1 LESGTPDI
9 KISKDIEALSENF
22 CTELISEINSLLLK
36 NSKVNIALSGGG
48 TPKATF
54 RKLVS
59 FKEKINWEKVNFF
72 WGDERCVPP
81 DDQQSNYGMAEK
93 YLFAR
98 ITIPPENVFRIK
110 GENDPLDEAKRYS
123 DVIRNNLS
131 IHNNLPAFEIML
143 LGLGEDGHT
152 ASIFPDQM
160 ELLESDDVCE
170 VAFHPATKQKRITI
184 TGRIINNSK
193 RIYFLVAGKNKA
205 AAVGGILN
213 KEANYIQLPG
223 YYIKPVNGKVTWFLD
238 KEAASKLISKHD

>member
-1 LESGTPDI
+1 MESGTPNI

-22 CTELISEINSLLLK
+22 CVELINEINSLLLK
-36 NSKVNIALSGGG
+36 NSKVNIALSGGN
-48 TPKATF
+48 TPKAIF
-54 RKLVS
+54 QKVVS
-59 FKEKINWEKVNFF
+59 FKEKINWGKVNFF
-72 WGDERCVPP
+72 LGDERCVPP
-81 DDQQSNYGMAEK
+81 EDPESNYAMVEK
-93 YLFAR
+93 YLFDH
-98 ITIPPENVFRIK
+98 ITIPSENIFRIK
-110 GENDPLDEAKRYS
+110 GERDPWDEAKRYS

-160 ELLESDDVCE
+160 ELLESDNVYE
-170 VAFHPATKQKRITI
+170 IAFHPTTKQKRITI

-205 AAVGGILN
+205 AAVRKILN
-213 KEANYIQLPG
+213 KEGNYTQLPG

-238 KEAASKLISKHD
+238 KEATSEINQ